1 MFDFLHFLGFMAFND
16 AMEESNSS
24 SSYSG
29 GNGDDPPFGCVLA
42 ATVFIFAAI
51 FGMAYDSWGLFLE
64 IAAAGILL
72 GVLHYHFIDK
82 KDKE

>member
-16 AMEESNSS
+16 AMAESKSS

-29 GNGDDPPFGCVLA
+29 VNGDDPPFGCVLA
-42 ATVFIFAAI
+42 GTVFIFAAI
-51 FGMAYDSWGLFLE
+51 LGMAYSSWGLFLG
-64 IAAAGILL
+64 IAAGGIIL
-72 GVLHYHFIDK
+72 GILHYHFIDK